1 MVSAGA
7 PLGGFGRYAAASHL
21 AAHAL
26 KTIDKELLAR
36 FAGVDTSASR

>member
-7 PLGGFGRYAAASHL
+7 PPGGFSRYAVASHL

-26 KTIDKELLAR
+26 KTIDKEMLAR
-36 FAGVDTSASR
+36 FAGVDTSDSR